1 MSSIRSASSRT
12 KNVHLFKFVVF
23 VSKKSKSLPGV
34 AIKISTPSL
43 SLRAYSPLGTPPYIA
58 RVLNLHVFENFFAST
73 SICIANSLVGA
84 ITKTIGPSP
93 L

>member
-1 MSSIRSASSRT
+1 
-12 KNVHLFKFVVF
+12 
-23 VSKKSKSLPGV
+23 
-34 AIKISTPSL
+34 
-43 SLRAYSPLGTPPYIA
+43 
-58 RVLNLHVFENFFAST
+58 VLNLHVFENFFAST